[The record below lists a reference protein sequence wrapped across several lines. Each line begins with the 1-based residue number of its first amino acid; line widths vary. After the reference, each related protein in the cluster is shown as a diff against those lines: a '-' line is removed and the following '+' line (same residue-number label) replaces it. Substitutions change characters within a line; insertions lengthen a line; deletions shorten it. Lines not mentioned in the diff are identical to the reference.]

1 MNRTAM
7 KYLPYIGR
15 NMGIVCL
22 FVQIWNRMWCEL
34 YSNIGNFCCFTC
46 RFSRYSV
53 VIVTIR
59 HLSLLMRYKQR
70 SELVPSS
77 PTIYLNFKIMI
88 FERDRLNPGSHTL
101 NLIFFLLTIWITRIM
116 LIWFGYFEGISS
128 ARIAVIYADRS
139 ALAQSINYGMYST
152 PSGQIF
158 PPKQPHCLG
167 W

>member
-1 MNRTAM
+1 M

-15 NMGIVCL
+15 NMDIVCL

-59 HLSLLMRYKQR
+59 QLSLLMRYKQC

-101 NLIFFLLTIWITRIM
+101 NLMFFLTTISITRII
-116 LIWFGYFEGISS
+116 LIWFWIFWRNIQCQDCCNICWQKCTSPKHQLWYVLYTEWSNIS
-128 ARIAVIYADRS
+128 
-139 ALAQSINYGMYST
+139 
-152 PSGQIF
+152 F
-158 PPKQPHCLG
+158 
-167 W
+167 

>member
-1 MNRTAM
+1 M
-7 KYLPYIGR
+7 
-15 NMGIVCL
+15 
-22 FVQIWNRMWCEL
+22 
-34 YSNIGNFCCFTC
+34 
-46 RFSRYSV
+46 

-59 HLSLLMRYKQR
+59 QLSLLMRYKQR

-101 NLIFFLLTIWITRIM
+101 SLMFFFINNINHLNHANIG
-116 LIWFGYFEGISS
+116 FGYFEGISS

-139 ALAQSINYGMYST
+139 ALAQSMNYGMYST
-152 PSGQIF
+152 PIGQLF